1 MALMFEHST
10 LLLNEVAEEFY
21 TALKPRIFRVLNPLA
36 LALALAARL
45 ARPLD
50 EPTESIHILGI
61 NIMHQPDCVFAS
73 PVAGD
78 SSYRSFKKNINGR
91 PPWDVKVSWRVVSM
105 EDQSDVAKAWLPAPT
120 LNQLLLNHGFVRS
133 WKQLCH

>member
-50 EPTESIHILGI
+50 EPTESIHIW
-61 NIMHQPDCVFAS
+61 V
-73 PVAGD
+73 
-78 SSYRSFKKNINGR
+78 
-91 PPWDVKVSWRVVSM
+91 
-105 EDQSDVAKAWLPAPT
+105 
-120 LNQLLLNHGFVRS
+120 
-133 WKQLCH
+133 